1 MSCSSPGVA
10 LMTSSWYVKDELP
23 FRMAVWHGA
32 QTLSN
37 VFGGPLAAGILETMD
52 GLAGLHAWKW
62 CKYSGLIKLG
72 TPALEPDL
80 RSRPQSS

>member
-1 MSCSSPGVA
+1 
-10 LMTSSWYVKDELP
+10 MTSSWYVKDELP

-52 GLAGLHAWKW
+52 GLGGLHAWKW
-62 CKYSGLIKLG
+62 CKSDVTVTDVRI
-72 TPALEPDL
+72 
-80 RSRPQSS
+80 RSLTC